1 MLLTFMVMI
10 ILSAIVHLFTVT
22 WASTQA
28 HARAR
33 EATLHD
39 LHFLDRNGDRSNHT
53 QVGSNPFNTGESQYV
68 IAEIQGASGFGD
80 AAGAVTDVPF
90 QFNANADDT
99 TRDDAFGANT
109 IQVQAQMVGN

>member
-1 MLLTFMVMI
+1 M
-10 ILSAIVHLFTVT
+10 
-22 WASTQA
+22 
-28 HARAR
+28 
-33 EATLHD
+33 
-39 LHFLDRNGDRSNHT
+39 
-53 QVGSNPFNTGESQYV
+53 